1 VYLNNSNLKFPID
14 GRKVLKQPIQ
24 GIQRQA
30 LVSIVKKVVF
40 IKKENGFKAREIKTG
55 IELNDFIQVLE
66 GLGVKEALLTMHNI

>member
-1 VYLNNSNLKFPID
+1 LD

-66 GLGVKEALLTMHNI
+66 GLGVKEAIADNAQYLMDSESFIKTE